1 MTDPARF
8 TQADITAAVTER
20 ETRLAAI
27 IAKYDLAPV
36 NVPPFFA
43 CTARDIAAALDK
55 LERKLAA

>member
-1 MTDPARF
+1 MNAYTPMTS
-8 TQADITAAVTER
+8 ADIARMVEQR

-43 CTARDIAAALDK
+43 CTERDLAAALDK
-55 LERKLAA
+55 MERKCA

>member
-1 MTDPARF
+1 MNPYTPMTP
-8 TQADITAAVTER
+8 TQLAAAVTER

-43 CTARDIAAALDK
+43 CTARDMAVALDK
-55 LERKLAA
+55 LERKCS